1 MSSSRN
7 GQTYKWL
14 IVLKHVW
21 KQIEIDDSE
30 SISHNNG
37 IEKEKSKDYCLKK
50 EKSEKNKFLF
60 LFFFNV
66 VNEKNKKIVVSMFL
80 HC

>member
-37 IEKEKSKDYCLKK
+37 IEKRLCMKK
-50 EKSEKNKFLF
+50 EKSEKNKFVF

-80 HC
+80 H